1 MSSRPVS
8 PGLKSL
14 VMLLLAGALAE
25 SAAAA
30 SDCSSG
36 LPPVWPPR
44 FTIVQRKIP
53 DNASLGMST
62 TVTYYDWA
70 RGANLI
76 VITPD
81 ADPSAVLFDL
91 ELNSRRSFYYTPSTN
106 SCTPMSFPVGI
117 LRPDWL
123 ANATFLGRS
132 TRNGRPVLGWTK
144 ADFIDY
150 YADPVTCEPVSW
162 YFHTMR
168 ARFDTVYMS
177 VNASVADLAM
187 LLPPAY
193 CNGTI
198 GDSRG
203 RAGAG

>member
-1 MSSRPVS
+1 
-8 PGLKSL
+8 
-14 VMLLLAGALAE
+14 MLLLAGALAGR
-25 SAAAA
+25 AAAA
-30 SDCSSG
+30 AVNCSSG
-36 LPPVWPPR
+36 VPPVWPPR
-44 FTIVQRKIP
+44 FTLVQRKIP

-91 ELNSRRSFYYTPSTN
+91 ELNSRHSYYFTPSTQA
-106 SCTPMSFPVGI
+106 CTPMSFPVGI

-123 ANATFLGRS
+123 SNATFLGHS
-132 TRNGRPVLGWTK
+132 IRNGRPVLGWTK

-150 YADPVTCEPVSW
+150 YADPATCEPVSW
-162 YFHTMR
+162 YFHTMQ
-168 ARFDTVYMS
+168 ARFDTVYYAN
-177 VNASVADLAM
+177 NASVANPAM

-193 CNGTI
+193 CNATTGA
-198 GDSRG
+198 SG
-203 RAGAG
+203 RW